1 MEHKTLDALL
11 DASAPRM
18 SESEATDVLV
28 LQLVDHT
35 VRPRRR
41 SRRSRLTIAAFAVA
55 GTLALGTGA
64 AIAAPFLADWWMWIP
79 DEDLTIATAPF
90 ERGGQLITCETT
102 LRITIEGESAT
113 DDSAER
119 LQEARDYLRSINLE
133 DFQDE
138 AEELRGRSDEGVWS
152 DVSPEAD
159 WNGYLALA
167 IGLEMGSRGL
177 TGDGVGLDIQTQC
190 PEGE

>member
-11 DASAPRM
+11 DVSAPRV
-18 SESEATDVLV
+18 SETEATNALV

-41 SRRSRLTIAAFAVA
+41 SRRSRLTITAFAVA

-64 AIAAPFLADWWMWIP
+64 AIAAPFVADWWMWVP
-79 DEDLTIATAPF
+79 DEDLTIETAPF
-90 ERGGQLITCETT
+90 QRDGQLITCETT
-102 LRITIEGESAT
+102 LRITLESGSAT

-119 LQEARDYLRSINLE
+119 LQDARDYLRSINLE
-133 DFQDE
+133 DFQNE
-138 AEELRGRSDEGVWS
+138 VEQLRDHSGEGVWS

-177 TGDGVGLDIQTQC
+177 TGEGVGLDIQTRC
-190 PEGE
+190 PQAE

>member
-79 DEDLTIATAPF
+79 DEDLTIQSEPF
-90 ERGGQLITCETT
+90 ERGGMMITCETT
-102 LRITIEGESAT
+102 IRVVLDGATAT
-113 DDSAER
+113 DTSTSR
-119 LQEARDYLRSINLE
+119 LQAARDFL
-133 DFQDE
+133 
-138 AEELRGRSDEGVWS
+138 GRVDP
-152 DVSPEAD
+152 DDYEAD
-159 WNGYLALA
+159 AVRMAREANEGMWSNLSPQLAHDATLA
-167 IGLEMGSRGL
+167 MAIMLDMHAKGL
-177 TGDGVGLDIQTQC
+177 TGEGVALDSGPEC
-190 PEGE
+190 PEAE